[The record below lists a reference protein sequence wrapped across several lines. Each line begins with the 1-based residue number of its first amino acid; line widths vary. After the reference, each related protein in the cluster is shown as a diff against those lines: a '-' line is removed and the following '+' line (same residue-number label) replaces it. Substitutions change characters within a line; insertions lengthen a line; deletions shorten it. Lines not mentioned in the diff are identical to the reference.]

1 MVRRLTL
8 VFLLTL
14 AACTSSTSLVD
25 ERADDPDRAAEYRA
39 MKQAG
44 SDDPFASLSAAREA
58 MRAMPRYSTV
68 DDAMIEP
75 VSRQVVKSTSLED
88 SSARRLDDSPGALGK
103 WRFLGPGNIGGRTRV
118 LVIDPV
124 QPYILYTGG
133 VSGGIWKSKTAGLS
147 WEPIGDDL
155 ANIALNALVMD
166 PHDRNVLYA
175 GTGEG
180 YFREHVRGT
189 ALPLRGDGIFVTRD
203 AGETWTKITPAGSTD
218 FHYVNDLVVSTHDSS
233 RIYAA
238 TRTGVWRTTDAG
250 TNWTRVLPT
259 SVTGGCLDLAYRG
272 DTAGDYLFASCGTFE
287 RSTVYRAK
295 NAETNATWES
305 VLSEEKMGRTSL
317 AIAPS
322 NPSVMYAL
330 AASNEDGNYN
340 QGLLAVYR
348 STANGDSGTWLPR
361 VTNDSGHLTE
371 TLLLSNPISAAGD
384 LCSGTGQEFITM
396 GWYCNTIA
404 VDPVDPNRVWVGGV
418 DLFRSDNGG
427 GSWGVASYWWS
438 TPGTHPSFVHA
449 DQHAIVFH
457 PRYDGS
463 SVRTVYFTNDGGIF
477 RTDDALAEV
486 ATGDKAP
493 CAATNSKMSFTSMNN
508 NYGVTQFYHGAVT
521 PDGKTFI
528 GGTQDNGT
536 LRGNIESGPNKWQ
549 NVLPGDGGYVAIDQE
564 QPRYMYGESQWGYM
578 ARSTNGGDGWRRI
591 FSDLRDEEF
600 LFVAPFTMDPHY
612 DTRRLWLGGRSM
624 WRSNDR
630 GENWYKASTP
640 FPELISAVAVH
651 PTNSDFVISATASG
665 HIARI
670 ETATSA
676 DSSTPWTLVRP
687 REGFVS
693 SLAFDPSD
701 PTTIYATYAGFG
713 GTHIWVSIDSGA
725 TWTAHDG
732 NLPDMPVH
740 SIAIDPTRRDRLY
753 LGTDLG
759 VFVSL
764 DRGETWA
771 VENTGFANAVTE
783 SLFIAPGAAGPAVY
797 AFTHGR
803 GAWRAELVF
812 ATVPRRRGVRP

>member
-14 AACTSSTSLVD
+14 AACTSSTPLVD
-25 ERADDPDRAAEYRA
+25 LDERPDERPDDPDRAAEYRA

-44 SDDPFASLSAAREA
+44 SDDPFASLSAARES
-58 MRAMPRYSTV
+58 MRQLPRYSTI
-68 DDAMIEP
+68 DDALLDP
-75 VSRQVVKSTSLED
+75 VSRRVVQSTS
-88 SSARRLDDSPGALGK
+88 LDDSPGPLGK

-118 LVIDPV
+118 LVVDPV
-124 QPYILYTGG
+124 QLHIMYTGG
-133 VSGGIWKSKTAGLS
+133 VSGGIWKSTTAGLS

-166 PHDRNVLYA
+166 PHDHNVLYA

-180 YFREHVRGT
+180 YFREQVRGT

-203 AGETWTKITPAGSTD
+203 AGETWTKITPATSSD
-218 FHYVNDLVVSTHDSS
+218 FHYVNDLVVSAHDSS

-250 TNWTRVLPT
+250 ANWTRVIAT
-259 SVTGGCLDLAYRG
+259 NVTGGCLNLAWRG
-272 DTAGDYLFASCGTFE
+272 DTAGDYLFAACGTFE
-287 RSTVYRAK
+287 QSTVYRTK
-295 NAETNATWES
+295 NAETNAAWES
-305 VLSEEKMGRTSL
+305 VLSEEGMGRTSL

-322 NPSVMYAL
+322 NPSVIYAL
-330 AASNEDGNYN
+330 SASNEEGNYN

-348 STANGDSGTWLPR
+348 SSANGDEGSWQPR

-384 LCSGTGQEFITM
+384 LCSGSGQEFITM

-457 PRYDGS
+457 PNYNGS
-463 SVRTVYFTNDGGIF
+463 TVRTVYFTNDGGIY
-477 RTDDALAEV
+477 RTDDALAET

-493 CAATNSKMSFTSMNN
+493 CNPMNSSMSFTPMNN
-508 NYGVTQFYHGAVT
+508 SYGVTQFYHGAVT
-521 PDGKTFI
+521 PDGQTFI

-536 LRGNIESGPNKWQ
+536 LMGDLEHGPNQWR
-549 NVLPGDGGYVAIDQE
+549 NVLGGDGGYVAIDQD
-564 QPRYMYGESQWGYM
+564 QPRYMYAESQWGYM
-578 ARSTNGGDGWRRI
+578 ARSTNSGEGWRRI
-591 FSDLRDEEF
+591 FSDLREEEF
-600 LFVAPFTMDPHY
+600 LFVTPFTMDPHY
-612 DTRRLWLGGRSM
+612 DTRRLWIGGRSM

-630 GENWYKASTP
+630 GENWSQASTP

-651 PTNSDFVISATASG
+651 PTNSDLVLSGTAGG

-670 ETATSA
+670 TTATSA
-676 DSSTPWTLVRP
+676 NSSTPWTLVQP

-713 GTHIWVSIDSGA
+713 GPHVWVSNDSGA
-725 TWTAHDG
+725 TWNSHDG
-732 NLPDMPVH
+732 NLPDLPVH

-764 DRGETWA
+764 DRGLTWA

-783 SLFIAPGAAGPAVY
+783 SVFIAPGAGGPAVY

-812 ATVPRRRGVRP
+812 PTSPRRRGIRH